1 MQSKIKFDF
10 GGEKKKQ
17 NTESLKPHNLERQM
31 RKHDLG
37 LAKIDLPK

>member
-10 GGEKKKQ
+10 GGKKKQ

-31 RKHDLG
+31 RKHDPG